1 VKDEITIGKIFQPKF
16 SKQRLSGGT
25 CLARYQYGGN
35 VKALAQAKPRG
46 REHRIF
52 GKSCSNV
59 SPGRAQPNLS
69 PRQSR
74 VAGLKRPPLDQR
86 VKRDSTS
93 GDHDLTGRT
102 LGRQVPIGRL
112 PLGNEGAILA

>member
-16 SKQRLSGGT
+16 SKQRLSDGT
-25 CLARYQYGGN
+25 RLARYQCGGN
-35 VKALAQAKPRG
+35 VKALAQAKPRS

-69 PRQSR
+69 
-74 VAGLKRPPLDQR
+74 
-86 VKRDSTS
+86 
-93 GDHDLTGRT
+93 
-102 LGRQVPIGRL
+102 LGKVEWR
-112 PLGNEGAILA
+112 A